1 MAQWLTSPT
10 RNNEVGGSIPGVAQW
25 VKDPALLWLCC
36 RPVAIAP
43 ISPPAREPPHA
54 TGVAPEKTKKKKKNQ
69 TNKNKK
75 TNLEVTPEKAAR
87 NVEISCYG
95 GRVV

>member
-43 ISPPAREPPHA
+43 IRPLAREPPHA
-54 TGVAPEKTKKKKKNQ
+54 TGVAPEKTKKKKKKPIQ
-69 TNKNKK
+69 QKQKNK
-75 TNLEVTPEKAAR
+75 L
-87 NVEISCYG
+87 G
-95 GRVV
+95 GNSRKSS